1 MSLINLQLENEQIID
16 EYFDYNTWK
25 DSNFEKSLS
34 KYRLKKPIKKL
45 YKVPSFS
52 TLIDWTDKLSNLET
66 YNYYD
71 RIIRFVPEGF
81 SRRYSV
87 TYKN

>member
-1 MSLINLQLENEQIID
+1 MKNIIID
-16 EYFDYNTWK
+16 EYFDYKTWK
-25 DSNFEKSLS
+25 ETNFNKSLS
-34 KYRLKKPIKKL
+34 KLILKKPIKKI
-45 YKVPSFS
+45 YKIPSFD
-52 TLIDWTDKLSNLET
+52 TLIDWTDKLSDLET

-87 TYKN
+87 TL